1 MAFAHVNPAAA
12 SERDAIDR
20 SVAAAFDSA
29 GVGMVL
35 TDLDGRFLRVN
46 DAYCDLLGYGSD
58 ELVAGMRL
66 TDVTHPDD
74 VSNLHAVVETAKDGY
89 RIEKR
94 YLCADGEVVWVV
106 ADVRVI
112 RDAEDAPIHLLGLV
126 QEITEAKRIQADLAR
141 LAMQDPLT
149 GLANR
154 TLLDQR
160 LRAAL
165 ARAGRNGSL
174 TGLVF
179 LDLDDFKAINDRYGH
194 TVGDEVLK
202 AVAGRI
208 RAVLRP
214 EDVVARVGGDE
225 FVAVCEE
232 LTGIE
237 EGHAIASRVEVAIAA
252 PIDTRVGQVRVDSSV
267 GLALAE
273 GSTGGGA
280 DDLIRR
286 ADEAMYRAKQAGSH
300 SA

>member
-1 MAFAHVNPAAA
+1 MSFAHANPAAA
-12 SERDAIDR
+12 GERAAIDR
-20 SVAAAFDSA
+20 SVAAAFDCT

-46 DAYCDLLGYGSD
+46 DAYCELIGYDGD

-66 TDVTHPDD
+66 TDVTHADD
-74 VSNLHAVVETAKDGY
+74 VSSLDAVLDALRDGY

-94 YLCADGEVVWVV
+94 YRCADGDVVWVV
-106 ADVRVI
+106 ADVSVV
-112 RDAEDAPIHLLGLV
+112 RDAEGAPIHLLGLV

-165 ARAGRNGSL
+165 ARAGRHGSL
-174 TGLVF
+174 TGVVF
-179 LDLDDFKAINDRYGH
+179 LDLDDFKAINDRHGH
-194 TVGDEVLK
+194 TVGDEILK
-202 AVAGRI
+202 AVAARV

-232 LTGIE
+232 LGGVE
-237 EGHAIASRVEVAIAA
+237 EAHTIASRVEVAIAV
-252 PIDTRVGQVRVDSSV
+252 PIDTRVGPLRIDSSV
-267 GLALAE
+267 GLSLAE

-286 ADEAMYRAKQAGSH
+286 ADEAMYRAKQAGSR
-300 SA
+300 AA